1 MNKSLV
7 IVPTYNERSNI
18 ERLFSK
24 IFASKA
30 DIDVLVVDDNSTDKT
45 YQLVEQIASKD
56 KRVHLII
63 RPRKMG
69 LGSAYI
75 RGFKYAL
82 KQGYEHIIEMDADLS
97 HDPVD
102 IPRLL
107 QACQES
113 DLVIGSRY
121 TGGVHIVNWPLK
133 RLFLSY
139 GASYYVRAITGMK
152 VKDPT
157 GGFKCFKAK
166 VLRSINLDKV
176 SAEGYSFQIEMNY
189 RVWKKG
195 FKIKEI
201 PIVFTDRTL
210 GQSKMSLGI
219 IFEAVFMVWRL
230 KFSKLK

>member
-1 MNKSLV
+1 MNKTLV

-18 ERLFSK
+18 ESLFVR
-24 IFASKA
+24 IFEAKA
-30 DIDVLVVDDNSTDKT
+30 DIDVLIIDDNSTDKT
-45 YQLVEQIASKD
+45 YELVEKISAKD
-56 KRVHLII
+56 SRIHLLV

-82 KQGYEHIIEMDADLS
+82 KQGYDYIIEMDADLS
-97 HDPVD
+97 HDPAD

-121 TGGVHIVNWPLK
+121 IDGVHIVNWPLR

-139 GASYYVRAITGMK
+139 GASFYARIITGMK
-152 VKDPT
+152 IKDPT

-166 VLRSINLDKV
+166 VLRSINLNKIH
-176 SAEGYSFQIEMNY
+176 AEGYSFQIEMNY
-189 RVWKKG
+189 KVWKKG

-210 GQSKMSLGI
+210 GQSKMTLGI
-219 IFEAVFMVWRL
+219 IFEAIFMVWRL
-230 KFSKLK
+230 KFSKQK